1 MNRIIS
7 ILFLFL
13 STIGLSQTWSN
24 EVAPI
29 FYNKCAQCH
38 HTGGISSTP
47 LTTYSEV
54 SSVIYPINAYVT
66 DDEMPPWPPNNNYQQ
81 YVHNRALS
89 TTDKTTILDWIANG
103 FQEGNSTNTPPPPVF
118 NDGAIL
124 GAGDLVVKMPTYTS
138 KALAGHDDYACFSIP
153 SGLTSNRVIKS
164 VEIIPGNRQIVHH
177 ALIYLDPTGN
187 EVTDSTGGDCSSPAL
202 QTTKLI
208 AGYTP
213 GATPMTLP
221 SVAPLKLGIQITAGS
236 DIYFAMHYPA
246 GSFGEQDS
254 TKVIFHFYPNNET
267 GIRQVY
273 AAAIIENWNFTLP
286 PDVITNVSGS
296 YPPGN
301 NGLTNEISVLSVFPH
316 MHLLGKDI
324 KSFAI
329 KPNLDTVKFIDIPHW
344 DFHWQ
349 DFYFFKH
356 MPYLPIGTKVKG
368 NGNYD
373 NTTANLENPN
383 NPPITVYPG
392 LNTTDEMFLI
402 YFHYMTHQAGD
413 ENYDMEALMTAEVN
427 KLLKDKNANDISIY
441 PNPSSNEFSIN
452 FEGKKGDKYSI
463 IIYDTQGK
471 IVSTIADKLI
481 ATNENI
487 TSTWDGNTAQGE
499 TAKKGLYFVSIN
511 LNGTFLS
518 KRIIKN

>member
-38 HTGGISSTP
+38 HTGGISSTS
-47 LTTYSEV
+47 LTTFNEV
-54 SSVIYPINAYVT
+54 SPMANAINTYIT
-66 DDEMPPWPPNNNYQQ
+66 NDEMPPWPPNNNYQQ

-89 TTDKTTILDWIANG
+89 SIDKTTILDWIANG
-103 FQEGNSTNTPPPPVF
+103 FQEGNSANTPPPPVF

-124 GAGDLVVKMPTYTS
+124 GTGDLVVKMPTYTS

-164 VEIIPGNRQIVHH
+164 VEIIPGNRQIV
-177 ALIYLDPTGN
+177 
-187 EVTDSTGGDCSSPAL
+187 PAL

-221 SVAPLKLGIQITAGS
+221 SVAPLKLGIPITAGS

-254 TKVIFHFYPNNET
+254 TKVIFHFYPINET

-356 MPYLPIGTKVKG
+356 MPYLPIGTTIKG

-373 NTTANLENPN
+373 NTTANIENPN
-383 NPPITVYPG
+383 NPPEPVYPG

-427 KLLKDKNANDISIY
+427 NLLKDENTNGVSIY

-481 ATNENI
+481 ATNEQI

>member
-7 ILFLFL
+7 TLFLFL
-13 STIGLSQTWSN
+13 STITFAQTWSN
-24 EVAPI
+24 DVAPI

-38 HTGGISSTP
+38 HPGGISATS
-47 LTTYSEV
+47 LTTFNEV
-54 SSVIYPINAYVT
+54 SPMANAINTYIT
-66 DDEMPPWPPNNNYQQ
+66 NDEMPPWPPNNNYQQ
-81 YVHNRALS
+81 YVHDRALS
-89 TTDKTTILDWIANG
+89 STDKTTILNWIANG
-103 FQEGNSTNTPPPPVF
+103 TLEGNSANTPPPPVF
-118 NDGAIL
+118 NNGALL
-124 GAGDLVVKMPTYTS
+124 GAGDLEVRIPTYTS
-138 KALAGHDDYACFSIP
+138 KAQIGHDDYACFSIP
-153 SGLTSNRVIKS
+153 SGLTANRVIKS

-187 EVTDSTGGDCSSPAL
+187 ELTDSIGGDCSSPAL
-202 QTTKLI
+202 QTTTLI

-221 SVAPLKLGIQITAGS
+221 AVAPLKLGIPITSGS
-236 DIYFAMHYPA
+236 NIYFAMHYPA

-254 TKVIFHFYPNNET
+254 TKVIFHFYPINET

-273 AAAIIENWNFTLP
+273 AAPIIENWNFTLP
-286 PDVITNVSGS
+286 PNVVTTVNGS
-296 YPPGN
+296 YPAGN
-301 NGLTNEISVLSVFPH
+301 AGLTNNVSILSVFPH
-316 MHLLGKDI
+316 MHLVGKDI

-329 KPNLDTVKFIDIPHW
+329 TPATDTVKFIDIQKW

-356 MPYLPIGTKVKG
+356 MPYLPIGTTIKAVG
-368 NGNYD
+368 HYD
-373 NTTANLENPN
+373 NTTSNINNPN

-392 LNTTDEMFLI
+392 LNTTDEMFLV
-402 YFHYMTHQAGD
+402 YFHYMLHQAGD

-427 KLLKDKNANDISIY
+427 NLLKDENANGVSIY

-452 FEGKKGDKYSI
+452 FEGKKGDKYSV

-471 IVSTIADKLI
+471 IVSTVADKLI
-481 ATNENI
+481 SENTHI
-487 TSTWDGNTAQGE
+487 TATWDGNTFQGE
-499 TAKKGLYFVSIN
+499 TAKKGVYFVSIN